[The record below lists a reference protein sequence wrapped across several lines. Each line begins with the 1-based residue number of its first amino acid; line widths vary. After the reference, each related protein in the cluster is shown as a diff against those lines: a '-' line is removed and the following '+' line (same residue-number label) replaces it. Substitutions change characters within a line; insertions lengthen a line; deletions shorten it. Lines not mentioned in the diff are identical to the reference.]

1 MVGKH
6 PIVLDKPIF
15 PYSHDLLLLHTHNGS
30 VISPYYIPIND
41 MYIIYTQVMDLHM
54 SIPLQVPGGGAA
66 AAALRRAAAL
76 RHVVAAAAV
85 VADAPGAD
93 ALAADAVGDAW
104 RWRHFWVNLGINGNM
119 DGLE

>member
-15 PYSHDLLLLHTHNGS
+15 PYSHDLLVLHTRWE
-30 VISPYYIPIND
+30 VISPYYIPII
-41 MYIIYTQVMDLHM
+41 YVHYIYTGHGSPCKGYIVTCPSRCWQV
-54 SIPLQVPGGGAA
+54 GGGAA
-66 AAALRRAAAL
+66 AALRR
-76 RHVVAAAAV
+76 VVAAAAV
-85 VADAPGAD
+85 VVAAPGA
-93 ALAADAVGDAW
+93 AAADDVAVGDAW